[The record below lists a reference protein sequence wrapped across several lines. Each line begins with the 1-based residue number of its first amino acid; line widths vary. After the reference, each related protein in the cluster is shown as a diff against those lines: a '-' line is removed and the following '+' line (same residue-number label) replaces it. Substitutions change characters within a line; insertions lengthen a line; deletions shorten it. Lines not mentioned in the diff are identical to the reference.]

1 MSEIIGPMLR
11 LFREG
16 AKSYQPGMNGL
27 DPETGDPQV
36 SLENIRRVV
45 AAGPMIREMLVRP
58 TGVLVL
64 FDGGEQFYA
73 PGLRVGT
80 NGPATEALA
89 RIAAEAGF
97 GAYDRLLSFYQ
108 HLPES
113 YSGQL
118 PNLIPHAAP
127 TAAPAS

>member
-1 MSEIIGPMLR
+1 MSEIISPMLQ

-16 AKSYQPGMNGL
+16 AKSYQPTYNGL
-27 DPETGDPQV
+27 ACESGDPQV

-45 AAGPMIREMLVRP
+45 ASGPMIREMLVRP

-64 FDGGEQFYA
+64 FDGGEQYYA
-73 PGLRVGT
+73 PGFRVGT

-89 RIAAEAGF
+89 RIAAEAHF

-113 YSGQL
+113 YCGQL
-118 PNLIPHAAP
+118 PNLIPKAGP
-127 TAAPAS
+127 AAPAAS

>member
-1 MSEIIGPMLR
+1 MSELISPMVR

-16 AKSYQPGMNGL
+16 AKSYQPGCDGL
-27 DPETGDPQV
+27 ACESGDPQV
-36 SLENIRRVV
+36 SLENIHRVV
-45 AAGPMIREMLVRP
+45 AAGPMIREMLVKP

-64 FDGGEQFYA
+64 FDGGEQYYA

-108 HLPES
+108 HLPET

-118 PNLIPHAAP
+118 PNLIPNAVP
-127 TAAPAS
+127 NAAPAS